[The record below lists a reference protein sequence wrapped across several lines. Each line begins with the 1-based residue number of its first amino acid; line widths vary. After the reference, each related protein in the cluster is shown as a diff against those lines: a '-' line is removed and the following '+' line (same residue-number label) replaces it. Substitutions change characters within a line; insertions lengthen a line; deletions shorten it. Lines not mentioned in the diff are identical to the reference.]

1 MKVGYGLLTAF
12 YTHPGEK
19 DNLVKILLEA
29 AEALADYNTCI
40 QYIISESETEAD
52 TVFVSE
58 IWIDKGHHAA
68 SLDNPAVQE
77 SIARA
82 KPMIKEIKQIQELD
96 ILGGKGV

>member
-29 AEALADYNTCI
+29 AEGLDDYNTCI
-40 QYIISESETEAD
+40 QYIVSESETEPD

-58 IWIDKGHHAA
+58 IWVDKGNHKA

-77 SIARA
+77 TIKRA
-82 KPMIKEIKQIQELD
+82 KPLIKDIKQIQELD
-96 ILGGKGV
+96 ILGGKGI